1 MSPIRHYAAAQ
12 QEGRGAQKIW
22 RSANLAGRRPRSG
35 FGGRRPRPALERPLL
50 DVRGEPRGA
59 AAGARFRRR
68 DQALLQEPAQSARAH
83 HLRQDPGGRRRVV
96 RALDPALRQARL
108 GHRVRPDRRRARA
121 HQHRDRVGT
130 AVLPAAA
137 FRAHV
142 LSHAAP
148 AAAEAADRCADV
160 GPLRHAAA
168 RHRRGLPA
176 QSRCL
181 HHRLGRCAHGAAV
194 GGPLRSRRLHRLRH
208 RHAALPRRR
217 HPCRRGVPAVGAGAG
232 GDRADGGRQR
242 SLCAALDH
250 ADGRPDRHPQQSD
263 RREQAGARSAASTG
277 SAATSSPRCR
287 SRIRASC
294 AMSIRASCSSRASS
308 A

>member
-1 MSPIRHYAAAQ
+1 MAIG
-12 QEGRGAQKIW
+12 E
-22 RSANLAGRRPRSG
+22 
-35 FGGRRPRPALERPLL
+35 FGGAPASI
-50 DVRGEPRGA
+50 GSS
-59 AAGARFRRR
+59 AGAGAGGPVCRTAFTGCTRRATRRCSRRARFA
-68 DQALLQEPAQSARAH
+68 DVTQALLQESAQSARAH
-83 HLRQDPGGRRRVV
+83 HLRQDHGRRGRAV
-96 RALDPALRQARL
+96 RALDPPLRQAGL
-108 GHRVRPDRRRARA
+108 GHRIRPDRRRARA
-121 HQHRDRVGT
+121 HSHRDRVGA

-148 AAAEAADRCADV
+148 AAAEAADRRADV

-168 RHRRGLPA
+168 RHGRGLPA
-176 QSRCL
+176 QPRRL
-181 HHRLGRCAHGAAV
+181 HHRLGRRAHGAAV

-208 RHAALPRRR
+208 QHAALPRRR

-232 GDRADGGRQR
+232 GDRADGGRRR
-242 SLCAALDH
+242 SLRAALDH

-263 RREQAGARSAASTG
+263 RGEQAGRGSAASTG

-287 SRIRASC
+287 SRIPASC
-294 AMSIRASCSSRASS
+294 ATSIRASCSSTASS